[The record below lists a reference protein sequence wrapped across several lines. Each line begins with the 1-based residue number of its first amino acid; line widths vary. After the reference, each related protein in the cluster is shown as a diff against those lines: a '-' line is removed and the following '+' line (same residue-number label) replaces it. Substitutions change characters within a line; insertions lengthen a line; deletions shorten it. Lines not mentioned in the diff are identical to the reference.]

1 MDGNLV
7 ANETLRLILARNAL
21 PNRRRGTLPWIH
33 PRSVRRSLPAA
44 QLGADRFVQIEKYR
58 QTTTEKKKK
67 KKIIIPTLVCVWNFE
82 RGSGANGLANARDF
96 QTPSAW
102 FEDVDVKYQIINKY
116 QGHLFQATQDHSPFD
131 VVAWHGNYAPYMY
144 NLEHFMVINSVSFD
158 HCVSFFRECGAIE
171 VLITCHCFR
180 IHRFSLY
187 WPARP
192 PAPEWPSPISSSSL
206 RGGRLPSERSALL
219 TTTVIYRPLVFL
231 SRVCI

>member
-1 MDGNLV
+1 VDTSSKCT
-7 ANETLRLILARNAL
+7 TLTSSC
-21 PNRRRGTLPWIH
+21 PTWG
-33 PRSVRRSLPAA
+33 RSVRSNRE
-44 QLGADRFVQIEKYR
+44 I
-58 QTTTEKKKK
+58 QTDDDGEEEEEENNN
-67 KKIIIPTLVCVWNFE
+67 PNSCVWNFE